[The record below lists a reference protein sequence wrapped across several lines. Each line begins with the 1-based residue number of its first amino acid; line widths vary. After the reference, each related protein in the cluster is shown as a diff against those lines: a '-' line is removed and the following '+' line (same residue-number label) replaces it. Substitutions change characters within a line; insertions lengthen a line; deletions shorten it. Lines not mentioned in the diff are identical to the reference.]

1 MKNSHQCTYFFINN
15 RKDRGGHLFYFAE
28 VLSEGDSGKS
38 EVVPGN
44 KYGADFCNPKN

>member
-1 MKNSHQCTYFFINN
+1 MKNSHQCTYFFHTIE
-15 RKDRGGHLFYFAE
+15 KIGEGIDFTFAE